1 MTHEIV
7 NLNGVKRNLV
17 VEIPAEQVEQE
28 VEALARKLASRAK
41 VPGFRPGKVPLS
53 VVRQRYATDL
63 RDEATHEIIHR
74 FWKETVAAHNVRP
87 LAEPAVESL
96 KHEPGSPLSFTLSFE
111 VLPEFEVKDYRG
123 VPVTMDSTTIDDTA
137 VDAAI
142 ESLREQ
148 QAQYIPVEN
157 GEAIDGHMISV
168 TLDGIMEGGGRP
180 IHEDDVSF
188 VVGGPDTHES
198 FSGAL
203 RGARAGE
210 TRSFDVTYPADHHR
224 KRLAGKQ
231 VHYTVKVKDIKEKQ
245 LAEVNDDFAK
255 DFGAESLPRLREQV
269 RDELI
274 TKASRTAEK
283 KAREAVID
291 EVVRRNTFDV
301 PDCLVEEE
309 LQNHARR
316 IATSLARQ
324 GIDVNK
330 TSVDWKKIFA
340 EQRPVAEQSVRRAIV
355 LDAIAD
361 RENIEVTDADLD
373 REFET
378 LAAGSGKSA
387 AAVRAQ
393 FDKDNRIPSFKEH
406 LRQNKALDFTFRNAT
421 ISRG

>member
-1 MTHEIV
+1 V
-7 NLNGVKRNLV
+7 NINGVKRNLV
-17 VEIPAEQVEQE
+17 VEIPAEQVEHE
-28 VEALARKLASRAK
+28 IESLARKLALRVR

-53 VVRQRYATDL
+53 VVRQRYAADL
-63 RDEATHEIIHR
+63 RDEATHEIVQR
-74 FWKETVAAHNVRP
+74 FWKETIAAHQIRP
-87 LAEPAVESL
+87 LAEPVVEGL
-96 KHEPGSPLSFTLSFE
+96 KHEPGFPLSFTLAFE
-111 VLPEFEVKDYRG
+111 VLPEFEVKDYGG
-123 VPVTMDSTTIDDTA
+123 VPITMDSSAVEETA

-157 GEAIDGHMISV
+157 GEASDGNMVSV
-168 TLDGIMEGGGRP
+168 TVDGIPDGGGRP
-180 IHEDDVSF
+180 IHEDDISF
-188 VVGGPDTHES
+188 VIGDPETHES
-198 FSGAL
+198 FSENL
-203 RGARAGE
+203 RGVKGGE
-210 TRSFDVTYPADHHR
+210 TRSFDVTYPEDHHR
-224 KRLAGKQ
+224 KRLAGKL
-231 VHYTVKVKDIKEKQ
+231 VHYSVKVKDIKEKQ
-245 LAEVNDDFAK
+245 LVELNDDFAK
-255 DFGAESLPRLREQV
+255 DLGAESLARLRERV

-274 TKASRTAEK
+274 TKATRAAEK

-316 IATSLARQ
+316 IASSLARQ

-330 TSVDWKKIFA
+330 TSLDWKKIFA
-340 EQRPVAEQSVRRAIV
+340 EQRPAAEQSVRRSIV
-355 LDAIAD
+355 LDAIA
-361 RENIEVTDADLD
+361 RKEEIEVTDEDLN